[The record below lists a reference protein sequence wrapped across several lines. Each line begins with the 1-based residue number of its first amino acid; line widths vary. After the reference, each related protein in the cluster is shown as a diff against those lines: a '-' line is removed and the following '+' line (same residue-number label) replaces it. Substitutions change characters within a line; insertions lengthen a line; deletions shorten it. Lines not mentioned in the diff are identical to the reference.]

1 MQAHDWLQ
9 NKRHALDR
17 RVLLWAHVLLGVA
30 TCSLYIYRV
39 NLPLAAS
46 LAPNAGYFELWIAL
60 PIIVPYLASARFSWS
75 AYSDPY
81 VIHNRV
87 RLAAFIFVLAMG
99 AVFMGWFIA
108 SPPQGAE
115 RIDFVLASLMQGFA
129 YMWAAQILLNVV

>member
-1 MQAHDWLQ
+1 M
-9 NKRHALDR
+9 
-17 RVLLWAHVLLGVA
+17 LLWAHVLLGVA

-108 SPPQGAE
+108 SPRKVPNA
-115 RIDFVLASLMQGFA
+115 L
-129 YMWAAQILLNVV
+129 ILFWRRLCKGSHTCGRHRYS